1 MSSTPEPV
9 SRFFTSQRLKLHYV
23 EWGHADA
30 PPLLLIHGGRDH
42 CRNWDRVA
50 ERLSRDWRIIAP
62 DLRGHGDSQWSNSG
76 LYTYDAWLWDL
87 LALTEHLQLERA
99 TLVGHSLGGYIA
111 LRYAAAFPERMRKL
125 VCIEGLGPAPADV
138 QRNHRR
144 NSAERLREQALYR
157 LKLPERQSH
166 RYDTLEQAIA
176 HFHSRNQNLSAS
188 QAEHLASH
196 GSRRL
201 EDGRYAW
208 KFDDF
213 ARKPAQLWSSEAEL
227 LELIE
232 AVRCPVLLPWGEDS
246 FFSLADNQP
255 RIDRFSDAR
264 VVLYANAGH
273 WPHHDRFEDFV
284 HEVAGF
290 VADGGRNE

>member
-9 SRFFTSQRLKLHYV
+9 SRFFTSQRLQLHYV
-23 EWGHADA
+23 EWGDADA

-87 LALTEHLQLERA
+87 RALTEHLQLDHA

-111 LRYAAAFPERMRKL
+111 LRYAAAFPERTRKL
-125 VCIEGLGPAPADV
+125 VCIEGLGPAPQEV
-138 QRNHRR
+138 ERNHRR
-144 NSAERLREQALYR
+144 NAAERMREQALYR
-157 LKLPERQSH
+157 LKLPERPSH
-166 RYDTLEQAIA
+166 RYDTLEQAIS
-176 HFHSRNQNLSAS
+176 HFHSRNPNLGAA
-188 QAEHLASH
+188 QAEHLARH

-201 EDGRYAW
+201 QDGRYGW

-213 ARKPAQLWSSEAEL
+213 ARKPAQRWSSEAEL
-227 LELIE
+227 VELIE

-255 RIDRFSDAR
+255 RIDHFSDAR
-264 VVLYANAGH
+264 VVRYANAGH

-284 HEVAGF
+284 VEVARF
-290 VADGGRNE
+290 VGDGH